1 MAGDSAAGD
10 VDTLDTVM
18 TMVTAEDI
26 TNGNADGDINGNGE
40 ATVTHGH
47 GTTEA
52 EAVEECWLC
61 RRPGVVQCDK
71 CEVRRSL

>member
-1 MAGDSAAGD
+1 MAGDSGTGD
-10 VDTLDTVM
+10 VQTLDTVM

-26 TNGNADGDINGNGE
+26 ANGNADTDINGNGE
-40 ATVTHGH
+40 AAVTN

-71 CEVRRSL
+71 CEGRRSL